1 MTKSFFNK
9 VRSDGREARRLI
21 ANQYTGVRFPLTPQ
35 KGTAGKIAEPEL
47 TTGRQLRI
55 VQNHG

>member
-1 MTKSFFNK
+1 MTRAKSFNK

-35 KGTAGKIAEPEL
+35 KGTDGKIAEPEL

-55 VQNHG
+55 V